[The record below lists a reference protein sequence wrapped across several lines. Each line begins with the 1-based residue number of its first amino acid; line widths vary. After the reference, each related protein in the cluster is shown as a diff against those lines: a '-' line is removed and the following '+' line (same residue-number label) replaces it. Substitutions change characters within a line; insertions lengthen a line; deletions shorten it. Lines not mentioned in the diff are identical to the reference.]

1 MSMCQLAVKT
11 IDAMNTHTDLS
22 PSCQVKVWENKRLWA
37 GKGHGAGKKAER
49 WKKRAWRW
57 GKGHGAGKKGHG
69 AAPC

>member
-1 MSMCQLAVKT
+1 
-11 IDAMNTHTDLS
+11 MNTHVDLS
-22 PSCQVKVWENKRLWA
+22 PSCPVKVWEIKRLWA
-37 GKGHGAGKKAER
+37 GKGHGAGKKAEH